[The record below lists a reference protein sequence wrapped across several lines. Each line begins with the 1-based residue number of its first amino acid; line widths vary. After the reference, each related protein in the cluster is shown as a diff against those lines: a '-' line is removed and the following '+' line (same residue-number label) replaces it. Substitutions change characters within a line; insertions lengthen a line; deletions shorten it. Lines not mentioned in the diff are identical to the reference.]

1 MALNRPPRNDLL
13 ARAGSLS
20 RKGPARYLTQTP
32 AALMNP
38 SSTKRPHILFLFS
51 DTGGGHR
58 SATEAIIEALEMDY
72 GSRITTQMVDVLKQV
87 APQPLD
93 RLPNWYPYMTR
104 IPRIWGLGYQLTDGR
119 RRTAM
124 LTRSAWP
131 YIHQALRKIATHYPA
146 DMIVSL
152 HPLSNAPLARALGTP
167 RPRLV
172 TVVTDMVSTHA
183 MWYHPGMDACIVAT
197 EEARQR
203 ALRCKID
210 PQRVHVVGIPVAD
223 RFCQPPGDHAALR
236 QRLGWPQDRLVVLLM
251 GGGEGMGP
259 LEETAQAI
267 SQAGL
272 PIALV
277 VIAGRNQKL
286 KSRLEAQSWPM
297 PVFVYGFVREM
308 PDFMRAADV
317 LVTKAGPGTISEALN
332 AGLPLVL
339 YNRLP
344 GQEDGNVR
352 FVLAEGVGVWAPT
365 PVEIVTAIRQWL
377 ENPGSRSKV
386 SENCLRAARPKAAH
400 QVAAL
405 LATSL
410 GADLSDGGD
419 AHG

>member
-1 MALNRPPRNDLL
+1 
-13 ARAGSLS
+13 
-20 RKGPARYLTQTP
+20 
-32 AALMNP
+32 MNP
-38 SSTKRPHILFLFS
+38 PSTKRPHILFLFS

-93 RLPNWYPYMTR
+93 RLPDWYPYMTR

-131 YIHQALRKIATHYPA
+131 YVRQALRKIAVKYPS

-152 HPLSNAPLARALGTP
+152 HPLSNAPLAQALGTP
-167 RPRLV
+167 HPKLV

-183 MWYHPGMDACIVAT
+183 MWYHPGMDLCIVAT

-203 ALRCKID
+203 ALRCKIN
-210 PQRVHVVGIPVAD
+210 PQRVHVAGIPVAD
-223 RFCQPPGDHAALR
+223 RFCRPPGDRTALR
-236 QRLGWPQDRLVVLLM
+236 QQLGWPLDRLVVLLM

-259 LEETAQAI
+259 LEEIARAI
-267 SQAGL
+267 AQAGL
-272 PIALV
+272 PVTLV

-286 KSRLEAQSWPM
+286 KARLEAQNWPM

-352 FVLAEGVGVWAPT
+352 FVLTEGVGVWAPT
-365 PVEIVTAIRQWL
+365 PLEIVTAIQQWL
-377 ENPGSRSKV
+377 ENPDSRSKV
-386 SENCLRAARPKAAH
+386 SENCLRVAHPKAAR
-400 QVAAL
+400 QIAAL
-405 LATSL
+405 LAAPL
-410 GADLSDGGD
+410 GVGSSAGVDD
-419 AHG
+419 HG